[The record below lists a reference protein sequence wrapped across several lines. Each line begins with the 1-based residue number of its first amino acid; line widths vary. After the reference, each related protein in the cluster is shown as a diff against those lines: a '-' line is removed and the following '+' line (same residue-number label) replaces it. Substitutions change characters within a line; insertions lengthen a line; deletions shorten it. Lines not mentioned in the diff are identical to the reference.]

1 MLGFECGFVRRCGKM
16 TQKPLISVIIPTY
29 NSPDL
34 WGTLESLTVQNYPR
48 IQPVLVDDG
57 SRAFDREETEKFFC
71 SHNRGNLE
79 QIIVLR
85 NPENRGTVYT
95 MNRAL
100 SHCKGEYIFNLAG
113 DDRFADEQVL
123 SDWVDAFIATG
134 ARVMTG
140 YRSIWDEQ
148 LEHCFGTEPT
158 ANQVRDL
165 REKSPEDLFENMAK
179 ANYVFGSATAR
190 TAESFRKYGA
200 YDESYRLIE
209 DHPAVL
215 KLLRM
220 GEPIAFFDRVVVQC
234 RTGGA
239 SSAQNYNEAYA
250 RDVDR
255 ILTHEVLPYTKH
267 PDTMKRAYAQ
277 WKREQRILKKRA
289 ALFRRFG
296 TGLPAKIL
304 IGLWYYLHHPI
315 RVLCKLPKK
324 LLKKP

>member
-1 MLGFECGFVRRCGKM
+1 M
-16 TQKPLISVIIPTY
+16 TQRPLISVIIPTY

-34 WGTLESLTVQNYPR
+34 WGTLESLTAQDYPR

-57 SRAFDREETEKFFC
+57 SRIFDAPEVEKFF
-71 SHNRGNLE
+71 HRRNHGNLE
-79 QIIVLR
+79 QITVLQ

-113 DDRFADEQVL
+113 DDCFADSKVL
-123 SDWVDAFIATG
+123 SDWVDAFVATG
-134 ARVMTG
+134 AQVMTG

-148 LEHCFGTEPT
+148 LRHCFGTEPT
-158 ANQVRDL
+158 ARQVRDL
-165 REKSPEDLFENMAK
+165 REKSPAELFEDMAK

-200 YDESYRLIE
+200 YDEGYQLIE
-209 DHPAVL
+209 DHPAIL
-215 KLLRM
+215 RLLRM
-220 GEPIAFFDRVVVQC
+220 GVPIVFFNRTVVRC

-239 SSAQNYNEAYA
+239 SSAQNYNETYA

-255 ILTHEVLPYTKH
+255 ILTHEVLPYTKN
-267 PDTMKRAYAQ
+267 PTAMRRAYDQ

-289 ALFRRFG
+289 ALFQRLG
-296 TGLPAKIL
+296 TGLPAKVF